1 MYVVKTV
8 IDGEEVIS
16 EHVTKE
22 GAVQGAFEEYA
33 RLSALDEESSDV
45 YEELKEEVLNNL
57 RTKGRED
64 FPVNYLSYVKI
75 DKVQ

>member
-16 EHVTKE
+16 EHGTKE
-22 GAVQGAFEEYA
+22 GAVQGAFKEYA
-33 RLSALDEESSDV
+33 RLSALDEESSEV

-57 RTKGRED
+57 RTKGRAD

>member
-1 MYVVKTV
+1 MYVVKTF

-16 EHVTKE
+16 EHGTKE
-22 GAVQGAFEEYA
+22 GAVQGAFKEYA
-33 RLSALDEESSDV
+33 RLSVLDEESSDV
-45 YEELKEEVLNNL
+45 YEEVKEEVLNNL
-57 RTKGRED
+57 RTKCRED